1 MKHFYIKQAIYWLA
15 RWQATG
21 NEQFAELAEAF
32 LDKVETEQ
40 EQIKECLE
48 GRR

>member
-21 NEQFAELAEAF
+21 KEQFAELAEAF
-32 LDKVETEQ
+32 LDKVETENAWKGGGN
-40 EQIKECLE
+40 ES
-48 GRR
+48 